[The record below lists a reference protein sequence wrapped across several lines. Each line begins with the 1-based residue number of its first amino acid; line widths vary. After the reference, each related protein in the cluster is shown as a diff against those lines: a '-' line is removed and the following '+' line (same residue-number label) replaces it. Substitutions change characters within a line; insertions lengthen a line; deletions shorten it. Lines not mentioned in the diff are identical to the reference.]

1 MSRSTY
7 LLEKAKSGSTLTH
20 VMRRGVLIALGL
32 SLFLLFLYR
41 LDLSVL
47 KVSIRA
53 IDPTLLCTIVLLN
66 FAVPLLKTVRWQM
79 LLSRLGMSVGK
90 MEMFQGVSAGY
101 FLGLV
106 TPGTSGEVGR
116 IFTVEVNRAMG
127 VTTVLYEKFFDFVV
141 LFIISGCALVFH
153 YFNWQIFVLVSV
165 LGGSVSVLGFY
176 LSSRTG
182 GLSGRI
188 LGRMLRAVI
197 RGERRASIETVSRGM
212 NQLSGDFRLSLLCTL
227 FSLVLWIL
235 PGVQF
240 YLISKSLSIP
250 MDFQMTMIGFYVPY
264 LAGVMSLLPLGLGV
278 FDFSAKGIL
287 SSSYGLGPELASSVA
302 LVFRLLV
309 TLPLVVWG
317 FIWYC
322 YRVWRRQ
329 T

>member
-1 MSRSTY
+1 VVER
-7 LLEKAKSGSTLTH
+7 AHRGGTLKH
-20 VMRRGVLIALGL
+20 VLRRGVLIALGFG
-32 SLFLLFLYR
+32 LFLLFLYR

-47 KVSIRA
+47 KVSIRE
-53 IDPTLLCTIVLLN
+53 IRLTPLCAIVLLN

-116 IFTVEVNRAMG
+116 IFTVELNRSMG
-127 VTTVLYEKFFDFVV
+127 VTTVLYEKFFDFLV
-141 LFIISGCALVFH
+141 LFLISGCALLFH
-153 YFNWQIFVLVSV
+153 YSGWQVFVLALVLCGGVSV
-165 LGGSVSVLGFY
+165 LGLY
-176 LSSRTG
+176 LSSRTSG
-182 GLSGRI
+182 RSGRI
-188 LGRMLRAVI
+188 LAWMLRRVI
-197 RGERRASIETVSRGM
+197 RGEKRASIETVSRSL
-212 NQLSGDFRLSLLCTL
+212 NRLSGDFRLSLVCVL

-240 YLISKSLSIP
+240 YLICKSLSIP
-250 MDFQMTMIGFYVPY
+250 IDFQMTMIGFYVPY
-264 LAGVMSLLPLGLGV
+264 LAGVVSLLPLGLGV
-278 FDFSAKGIL
+278 FDFSTKGIL

-302 LVFRLLV
+302 LVFRILV

-329 T
+329 R